1 MQNTSDWLVNWMT
14 DNTNHVGDIKP
25 YLPQGADEIKSL
37 GNNWYMFRM
46 HVNTSNF
53 AYTYDSSYIF
63 FMCHFDS
70 TKGVVSNMTKMM

>member
-1 MQNTSDWLVNWMT
+1 MQNSPDWFENWVAGHT
-14 DNTNHVGDIKP
+14 DCIGNITQ